1 MPVLVSASAVQL
13 TFGLKHYRL
22 PFYKYIRIYP
32 EEYIAGHSFNVLVGT
47 VQGNTITIAWNHLL
61 KGNENPTDGSN
72 VGLHEMSHAL
82 YIQKMVIEEK
92 YARKF
97 AVQYNDLLTECTL
110 ASKTEIQGMQNLYS
124 AYADTNVQEFWAESV
139 ELFFEK
145 PLALSE
151 HYPNVFEAMK
161 WLLNQNPLAPEYPLL
176 QDNLSFSGRMNKL
189 VKRLRKEKKRFTV

>member
-1 MPVLVSASAVQL
+1 M
-13 TFGLKHYRL
+13 
-22 PFYKYIRIYP
+22 
-32 EEYIAGHSFNVLVGT
+32 
-47 VQGNTITIAWNHLL
+47 
-61 KGNENPTDGSN
+61 
-72 VGLHEMSHAL
+72 
-82 YIQKMVIEEK
+82 
-92 YARKF
+92 
-97 AVQYNDLLTECTL
+97 QYNDLLTECTL